1 MLSNVL
7 PVDELRSLARRKNTL
22 SEFKS
27 VSAAGDSD
35 NVTPDGWQ
43 LYREGSTTK
52 RLIRAKTRSVLL
64 EDRVWSLLYR
74 LGFTHLSG
82 EGGAQ
87 LLLDPKKDDGS
98 CNLIDVVGL
107 DPEVAVAVKCK
118 SARQPRRYS
127 EFQKDIAGQA
137 LLRQKFANSVSSQF
151 PVAHKRASII

>member
-7 PVDELRSLARRKNTL
+7 PVEDLRSLARRKNSP
-22 SEFKS
+22 SEFRS
-27 VSAAGDSD
+27 VPTGNAPDLIA
-35 NVTPDGWQ
+35 DGWQ
-43 LYREGSTTK
+43 VYREGAVTT
-52 RLIRAKTRSVLL
+52 RLIRPKTRSALL
-64 EDRVWSLLYR
+64 EDRVWSLLYK